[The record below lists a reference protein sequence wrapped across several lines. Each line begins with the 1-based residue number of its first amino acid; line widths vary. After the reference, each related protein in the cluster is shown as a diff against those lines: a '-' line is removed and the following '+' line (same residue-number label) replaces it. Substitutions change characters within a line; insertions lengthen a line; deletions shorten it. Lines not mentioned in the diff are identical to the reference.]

1 VQHSKYADKRA
12 KTKKQI
18 QNNFVKISIYYSRMT
33 NIVAAVSA
41 TIGITLSSLII
52 YYLVSLER
60 LGCACAMNFKRN
72 YILGYNAAY
81 ITYTAVALFMGM
93 PAIFALYVKYPLL
106 WLVPFMLFIG
116 GIANVVF
123 VIQFVNELKRE
134 DCACS
139 DSVYKDVMY
148 ILSILH
154 AIVLGATLL
163 LYVFLF
169 SSLGYELYRGKMS
182 VKNVKNIFDKAVKQV
197 AKKK

>member
-1 VQHSKYADKRA
+1 MQHSKYADKRA

>member
-1 VQHSKYADKRA
+1 
-12 KTKKQI
+12 
-18 QNNFVKISIYYSRMT
+18 MT
-33 NIVAAVSA
+33 NILSAVSG
-41 TIGITLSSLII
+41 TIGIVLSSLII

-72 YILGYNAAY
+72 YILGYNAAQ
-81 ITYTAVALFMGM
+81 ITYSAVALFMGM

-106 WLVPFMLFIG
+106 WLIPFIFFIG
-116 GIANVVF
+116 AIVNVVF

-148 ILSILH
+148 VLSILH
-154 AIVLGATLL
+154 AIVLGAALL

-169 SSLGYELYRGKMS
+169 SSLGYELYKGRIS
-182 VKNVKNIFDKAVKQV
+182 VKNVKNIFDKAVKQA

>member
-1 VQHSKYADKRA
+1 
-12 KTKKQI
+12 
-18 QNNFVKISIYYSRMT
+18 M
-33 NIVAAVSA
+33 AAVSA

-72 YILGYNAAY
+72 YILGYNAFY
-81 ITYTAVALFMGM
+81 ITYAIVSLFMGQQG
-93 PAIFALYVKYPLL
+93 IFQLHQKYPLL
-106 WLVPFMLFIG
+106 WLISVLQFIG
-116 GIANVVF
+116 AIVNAVF

-148 ILSILH
+148 ISSILA
-154 AIVLGATLL
+154 AIVLGFTIL

-182 VKNVKNIFDKAVKQV
+182 VKNVTNIFDKAVKQV

>member
-1 VQHSKYADKRA
+1 
-12 KTKKQI
+12 
-18 QNNFVKISIYYSRMT
+18 MT

-148 ILSILH
+148 ISSILA

-169 SSLGYELYRGKMS
+169 SSLGYEIYRGKMS

>member
-1 VQHSKYADKRA
+1 
-12 KTKKQI
+12 
-18 QNNFVKISIYYSRMT
+18 M
-33 NIVAAVSA
+33 
-41 TIGITLSSLII
+41 
-52 YYLVSLER
+52 
-60 LGCACAMNFKRN
+60 
-72 YILGYNAAY
+72 
-81 ITYTAVALFMGM
+81 
-93 PAIFALYVKYPLL
+93 
-106 WLVPFMLFIG
+106 
-116 GIANVVF
+116 NVVF

>member
-1 VQHSKYADKRA
+1 
-12 KTKKQI
+12 
-18 QNNFVKISIYYSRMT
+18 M
-33 NIVAAVSA
+33 AAVSA

-72 YILGYNAAY
+72 YILGYNAFY
-81 ITYTAVALFMGM
+81 ITYGIVSLFMGQQG
-93 PAIFALYVKYPLL
+93 IFQLYQKYPLL
-106 WLVPFMLFIG
+106 WVISVLQFIG
-116 GIANVVF
+116 AIVNAVF

-134 DCACS
+134 NCACS

-148 ILSILH
+148 VSSIL
-154 AIVLGATLL
+154 AGLVLGATLL

-169 SSLGYELYRGKMS
+169 SSLGYELYRGKIS

>member
-1 VQHSKYADKRA
+1 
-12 KTKKQI
+12 
-18 QNNFVKISIYYSRMT
+18 MT
-33 NIVAAVSA
+33 NILSAVSG
-41 TIGITLSSLII
+41 TVGITLSSLII

-60 LGCACAMNFKRN
+60 LGCACAINFKRN
-72 YILGYNAAY
+72 YILGYNAFY
-81 ITYTAVALFMGM
+81 ITYAVFFLFMGGQQ
-93 PAIFALYVKYPLL
+93 AIFQLYQNYPLL

>member
-1 VQHSKYADKRA
+1 
-12 KTKKQI
+12 
-18 QNNFVKISIYYSRMT
+18 MT
-33 NIVAAVSA
+33 NIVGAVSA
-41 TIGITLSSLII
+41 TFGIVLSSLII
-52 YYLVSLER
+52 YYLVTLER

-72 YILGYNAAY
+72 YILGYNAFY
-81 ITYTAVALFMGM
+81 ITYAIVSLFMGM

-106 WLVPFMLFIG
+106 WLVPFISFIG
-116 GIANVVF
+116 AIVNAVF

-148 ILSILH
+148 ISSILA
-154 AIVLGATLL
+154 AIVLGFTIL

-182 VKNVKNIFDKAVKQV
+182 AKNVTNTFDKAVKQL

>member
-1 VQHSKYADKRA
+1 
-12 KTKKQI
+12 
-18 QNNFVKISIYYSRMT
+18 MT
-33 NIVAAVSA
+33 NIVGAVSA
-41 TIGITLSSLII
+41 TFGIVLSSLII
-52 YYLVSLER
+52 YYLVTLER

-72 YILGYNAAY
+72 YILGYNAFY
-81 ITYTAVALFMGM
+81 ITYAIVSLFMGQQG
-93 PAIFALYVKYPLL
+93 IFQLYQKYPLL
-106 WLVPFMLFIG
+106 WVISVLQFIG
-116 GIANVVF
+116 AIVNAVF

>member
-1 VQHSKYADKRA
+1 
-12 KTKKQI
+12 
-18 QNNFVKISIYYSRMT
+18 MT

-41 TIGITLSSLII
+41 TFGITLSSLII

-72 YILGYNAAY
+72 YILGYNAFY
-81 ITYTAVALFMGM
+81 ITYAIVSLFMGM

-106 WLVPFMLFIG
+106 WFIPFIFFIG
-116 GIANVVF
+116 GIVNVVF

-148 ILSILH
+148 ISSILA
-154 AIVLGATLL
+154 AIGLGFTIL

-169 SSLGYELYRGKMS
+169 SSLGYEIYRGKMS
-182 VKNVKNIFDKAVKQV
+182 VKNVTNMFDKAVKQV

>member
-1 VQHSKYADKRA
+1 
-12 KTKKQI
+12 
-18 QNNFVKISIYYSRMT
+18 
-33 NIVAAVSA
+33 VAAVSA

-72 YILGYNAAY
+72 YILGYNAFY
-81 ITYTAVALFMGM
+81 ITYAIVSLFMGQQG
-93 PAIFALYVKYPLL
+93 IFQLHQKYPLL
-106 WLVPFMLFIG
+106 WLISVLQFIG
-116 GIANVVF
+116 AIVNAVF

-148 ILSILH
+148 ISSILA
-154 AIVLGATLL
+154 AIVLGFTIL

-182 VKNVKNIFDKAVKQV
+182 VKNVTNIFDKAVKQV

>member
-1 VQHSKYADKRA
+1 
-12 KTKKQI
+12 
-18 QNNFVKISIYYSRMT
+18 MT

-72 YILGYNAAY
+72 YILGYNAFY
-81 ITYTAVALFMGM
+81 ITYAIVSLFMGQQG
-93 PAIFALYVKYPLL
+93 IFQLHQKYPLL
-106 WLVPFMLFIG
+106 WLISVLQFIG
-116 GIANVVF
+116 AIVNAVF

-148 ILSILH
+148 ISSILA
-154 AIVLGATLL
+154 AIVLGFTIL

-182 VKNVKNIFDKAVKQV
+182 VKNVTNIFDKAVKQV